1 MTYSQANVSGDVNS
15 RRNGDVQ
22 RVPALSGT
30 RIGQPQPRL
39 HATCGAS
46 IPNWTSWRLIGQV
59 SGSLPPAGGGPD
71 VQNGACVDGTL
82 DCVASGRPDNRRRP
96 GWVGKCKDGCSRR
109 RRFYAM
115 STGKAL
121 SQVRNR
127 RRSGAHLRSRLRHP
141 GLQVRRCLR
150 SSDWHRLHPKGGCSV
165 RIRRQRRARQRET
178 LDELPSVLDAPT
190 LPDIRFAV
198 VGLSLSALGLR
209 TSCRARRATWQ
220 RSSVRGATP
229 ESPWARGCRLR
240 CPPFPMRVSEW
251 KGSTTEA
258 SKGPRNRAHPP
269 WVRRG

>member
-1 MTYSQANVSGDVNS
+1 MCRMVLVLMVLSTALPAAAQTTVGVRAGLGSA
-15 RRNGDVQ
+15 RMA
-22 RVPALSGT
+22 VPGGVDFT
-30 RIGQPQPRL
+30 P
-39 HATCGAS
+39 C
-46 IPNWTSWRLIGQV
+46 
-59 SGSLPPAGGGPD
+59 PP
-71 VQNGACVDGTL
+71 
-82 DCVASGRPDNRRRP
+82 
-96 GWVGKCKDGCSRR
+96 
-109 RRFYAM
+109 
-115 STGKAL
+115 AL

-251 KGSTTEA
+251 KGSTTGA